1 MPYINSS
8 RVTHYQ
14 AKAVIW
20 VVIHLTFL
28 KAEESGVR
36 SQELGVRSQ
45 NLLVLLVLLVF
56 YSPWVNSGVDSPF
69 SSSISGASVS
79 SDKGDSA
86 SS

>member
-45 NLLVLLVLLVF
+45 ESESPCPPCPPCALLSLC
-56 YSPWVNSGVDSPF
+56 
-69 SSSISGASVS
+69 
-79 SDKGDSA
+79 
-86 SS
+86 